1 VKKILPYILTS
12 ILVIGFWKLLTWT
25 ESYAFCQQGKEMI
38 MLDTALTSI
47 FIYKTIFWLVILN
60 LTVLSFQRLIVKNYK
75 IAGTIFSLTLVFYFI
90 VGHSINKKCAFHY
103 YSVFI
108 NQSILEEEQLTRPIL
123 EAGYQIGSIITENIP
138 DKEMKYRRY
147 AIGGLE
153 KIKYNPATQTLTKI
167 LFDKNEKDV
176 FRTDAYQALT
186 TFDTEKT
193 RKILLDFKNQASD
206 STDKKVIELGE
217 YLIKNK

>member
-1 VKKILPYILTS
+1 L
-12 ILVIGFWKLLTWT
+12 
-25 ESYAFCQQGKEMI
+25 A
-38 MLDTALTSI
+38 
-47 FIYKTIFWLVILN
+47 
-60 LTVLSFQRLIVKNYK
+60 
-75 IAGTIFSLTLVFYFI
+75 
-90 VGHSINKKCAFHY
+90 
-103 YSVFI
+103 VFI